1 MVSILSLWLPIVLSA
16 VAVFI
21 ASSILH
27 MVLTYHRRD
36 YRQLPDEAAVLD
48 ALRRGGELGPGVYTF
63 PYCASG
69 KEMGTPEMQ
78 EKYKRGPIGML
89 SVMPSGPPKLGK
101 FLVRWCVFC
110 FLVSVAVA
118 GLLCHALPPGTPYL
132 VVFHGAAVAAFMAYG
147 FGELVAW
154 IWKGQPGSNT
164 LRGLFDAL
172 VYALLTAGFF
182 GWLWPAG

>member
-1 MVSILSLWLPIVLSA
+1 MVSILSLWMPIVLSA

-48 ALRRGGELGPGVYTF
+48 ALRRGELPPGVYNF

-89 SVMPSGPPKLGK
+89 SVMPSGPPKMGK
-101 FLVRWCVFC
+101 FLLRWFVFC
-110 FLVSVAVA
+110 LLVSVAVA
-118 GLLCHALPPGTPYL
+118 CLLGGALPAGTEYM
-132 VVFHGAAVAAFMAYG
+132 VVFHGAALAAFMAYG
-147 FGELVAW
+147 FGEIVAW
-154 IWKGQPGSNT
+154 IWKAQPVSNT

-172 VYALLTAGFF
+172 IYALLTAGFF
-182 GWLWPAG
+182 GWLWPAA